1 MPKMK
6 VKTPSK
12 KNKEKFERAQKE
24 AKRATEFVT
33 SKGMGI
39 FPRDPQ
45 DLAYAKEER
54 RKAQKE
60 MESIDKDEL
69 NMLRMP
75 ESFKCGG
82 AVHKMKNGGAVK
94 KTAKR
99 SVDGCAIRGKTRAV
113 RNV

>member
-12 KNKEKFERAQKE
+12 KNKEKFEKAQKE

-33 SKGMGI
+33 SKGLGI

-45 DLAYAKEER
+45 DVAYAKQK
-54 RKAQKE
+54 RKEAQEE
-60 MESIDKDEL
+60 MESIPKAEL
-69 NMLRMP
+69 DMMRMP
-75 ESFKCGG
+75 ESFE
-82 AVHKMKNGGAVK
+82 HGGAVK
-94 KTAKR
+94 KKGKR